1 MIAEKALACFHD
13 DGRICLFYRT
23 SEAWKLRSITL
34 GSGGS
39 NPIKDLFVF
48 DFSPDSLMMGLS
60 DVATSSDFTTA
71 RFRDLKFHDRSKK

>member
-1 MIAEKALACFHD
+1 MIAEKALAFFHD

-23 SEAWKLRSITL
+23 SGAWKLRSITL
-34 GSGGS
+34 GG

-48 DFSPDSLMMGLS
+48 DFSPSSAMMGLS
-60 DVATSSDFTTA
+60 DVATSSDFTAA